1 MFCESHFTSS
11 NINCYSL
18 LKRKQLIASS
28 YWMFTVVKQLELFS
42 HLHVHLIFWYQIH
55 QILLNWKDHFIE
67 AGMKICSFLEWLVW
81 EKVLTDMYRMMIFRW
96 LFYWKNYENPNFNE
110 SYSPRKCRYGGFERK
125 CVETYHWK
133 EIFFSCKTEFW
144 LISKYW
150 RYDR

>member
-96 LFYWKNYENPNFNE
+96 LVLLEELWKSQFQ
-110 SYSPRKCRYGGFERK
+110 RKLQSSEMSIWWF
-125 CVETYHWK
+125 WK
-133 EIFFSCKTEFW
+133 EMCWNLPLERNLF
-144 LISKYW
+144 LV
-150 RYDR
+150 